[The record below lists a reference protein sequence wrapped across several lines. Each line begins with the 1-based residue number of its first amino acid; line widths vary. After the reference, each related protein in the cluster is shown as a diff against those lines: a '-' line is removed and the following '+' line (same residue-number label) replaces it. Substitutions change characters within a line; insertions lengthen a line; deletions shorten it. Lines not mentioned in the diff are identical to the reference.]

1 MKTYKL
7 IFLLAFA
14 LTFTACSDDNYS
26 PSDDTTTTDDT
37 STTDDTTD
45 TTDDTDGTTDPDP
58 DPDPVDFTDKLSELP
73 VFDGNLSDLTP
84 RNGVYLYELNSTL
97 FTDYAAKQ
105 RLIRLPNGQAMEYAG
120 DDGLPD
126 FPDNTLIAKT
136 FYYNIDDRDPSLG
149 KQIIETRIL
158 LKLDGAWVAGDYL
171 WNDEQTEAFYDE
183 DGGEV
188 PISYIDGSGITQ
200 NVNYLIPSKSECN
213 VCHFNN
219 TNVTLIGPKLR
230 SMNFNPNNEQTN
242 INQLQFF
249 INEGILEFAPD
260 PSTLPLLPD
269 WQDDV
274 AYTSEERSRGYMD
287 INCAHC
293 HNPNGVVGTF
303 NMDFRWETPYADS
316 GIFENKD
323 EIEARTQSTL
333 PNYRMPQLGRTV
345 VHDEAVA
352 LLVAYLATLD

>member
-1 MKTYKL
+1 MN
-7 IFLLAFA
+7 IFKILLVLL
-14 LTFTACSDDNYS
+14 LTVAVSACAGDDNYT
-26 PSDDTTTTDDT
+26 PITDDT

-45 TTDDTDGTTDPDP
+45 DTSDDTDDSSTDPDP

-73 VFDGNLSDLTP
+73 VFEGVLSDLVP
-84 RNGVYLYELNSTL
+84 RFGVYLYELNSGL

-120 DDGLPD
+120 DDQLPD

-136 FYYNIDDRDPSLG
+136 FYYNIDDRNPDLG

-158 LKLDGAWVAGDYL
+158 LKLEGIWQAADYL

-183 DGGEV
+183 DGGEF
-188 PISYIDGSGITQ
+188 PISYIDSNGDTQ
-200 NVNYLIPSKSECN
+200 DVSYLVPSRSECI

-219 TNVTLIGPKLR
+219 TVVTPIGPKLR
-230 SMNFNPNNEQTN
+230 SLNFNPNNEYVN

-249 INEGILEFAPD
+249 IDEGILEFAPD
-260 PSTLPLLPD
+260 PASMALLPD
-269 WQDDV
+269 WEDV
-274 AYTSEERSRGYMD
+274 ASYTLEERARAYMD

-293 HNPNGVVGTF
+293 HNPTGVVGVF
-303 NMDFRWETPYADS
+303 DMDFRYEVPYADS
-316 GIFENKD
+316 GIFTHKD

-352 LLVAYLATLD
+352 LLVAYLATLE